1 MRVLFAGWRWRQAR
15 LPTILA
21 ERDLLVQLRA
31 QPERTRGS
39 SRDAGSPVAQP
50 VPRMVR
56 APTRQR
62 KASDTINRSIDRS
75 AGRNGTHTSSD
86 VEELLLRI
94 RGLIF
99 ARAILEQRDASE
111 DELKEHRLEIE
122 RLRWR
127 LASLMRDNP
136 ADSDTAA

>member
-1 MRVLFAGWRWRQAR
+1 MRVLLARWRWRRAR

-21 ERDLLVQLRA
+21 ERDLLVELRA

-50 VPRMVR
+50 VRRMVR

-62 KASDTINRSIDRS
+62 KAS
-75 AGRNGTHTSSD
+75 HTSSD

-111 DELKEHRLEIE
+111 DELKQHRLEIE

-127 LASLMRDNP
+127 LASLTRDGP